1 VDLLPAS
8 QELEE
13 KHRQQLR
20 ELEEAM
26 KNTWEEK
33 AKISEEYER
42 DRQQLLVDQQVAARQ
57 LEAARERNWALLEQ
71 KGDLVPFNVNI
82 LTLTLLDIVL
92 L

>member
-1 VDLLPAS
+1 MLTRHIHDQVDLLPAS

-13 KHRQQLR
+13 KHRLQLR

-42 DRQQLLVDQQVAARQ
+42 DRQQLIVDQQVAARQ

-71 KGDLVPFNVNI
+71 KGDLVPV
-82 LTLTLLDIVL
+82 
-92 L
+92 